1 MEWISVKD
9 RLPEAGAVVDIW
21 VPASWRDEGGA
32 RIPNAGYDG
41 RRFHN
46 RSTHG
51 DWAGAP
57 YDDVTH
63 WMPLPQPPKEE

>member
-1 MEWISVKD
+1 MEWIKVSE

-21 VPASWRDEGGA
+21 VTASWKDEGGA

-41 RRFHN
+41 HEFHN
-46 RSTHG
+46 RSTYG

-57 YDDVTH
+57 YDNVTH
-63 WMPLPQPPKEE
+63 WLLPSPPDKE